1 MFPSVAAINLFVH
14 LAFLCNCFQIS
25 ATDFSLE
32 PNLKQFVFLQARFP
46 DAELE
51 KAVLVSFQSVYIYI
65 QTDKTL
71 YTPNSKGDPKLLRID
86 NISRSDHWTAGC
98 EDTVS
103 CFQFITGCLPWR
115 HTCSPWKKTTKRIL
129 PWPFRFWCC
138 VLFLSTNLCLLWN
151 FVSSFQSF
159 IWWQAS
165 CRGQFEQ
172 LTSN

>member
-1 MFPSVAAINLFVH
+1 MFPSVAAINLFVN

-71 YTPNSKGDPKLLRID
+71 YTPNSKGETLQ
-86 NISRSDHWTAGC
+86 SCSAS
-98 EDTVS
+98 TVS
-103 CFQFITGCLPWR
+103 ADPTTGRPDVRTRCLVFSSLPDVCRDATHAARGKRQPNGYFHDHSDSGTVFCF
-115 HTCSPWKKTTKRIL
+115 
-129 PWPFRFWCC
+129 
-138 VLFLSTNLCLLWN
+138 
-151 FVSSFQSF
+151 
-159 IWWQAS
+159 
-165 CRGQFEQ
+165 
-172 LTSN
+172 